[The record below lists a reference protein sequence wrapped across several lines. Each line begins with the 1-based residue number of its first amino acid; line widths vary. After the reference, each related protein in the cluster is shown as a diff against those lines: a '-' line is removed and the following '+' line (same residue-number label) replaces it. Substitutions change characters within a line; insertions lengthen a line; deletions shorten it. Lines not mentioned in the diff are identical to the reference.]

1 MDCNNLPLI
10 SVVVP
15 VYNVEP
21 YLDRCVKSIVSQTYK
36 NLQIILVDDGS
47 TDKSGEMCD
56 EYSKKDTRII
66 VIHKKNGGLSDARNV
81 GIEIANG
88 QYITFIDSDDSVE
101 NDMIEY
107 LYYLVK
113 NYNCR
118 MSLCTHAIVFNDG
131 DKIKRIG
138 NGIEEKLT
146 DKECIER
153 MCYHKFIDTSAW
165 AKLYETSIFKTIKYP
180 KGKLFEDIGTTYKTF
195 MECKSIACGYKPKYY
210 YYVRSNSIVTS
221 SFSVRKLDLIE
232 MTDKMATDVLSVYP
246 ELVKPVLCRKVYSR
260 FSTLNQMLNTGE
272 CGDVKESLVN
282 YIRNNTVNV
291 LLDIKI
297 PLKNKV
303 ASVLLCVS
311 LDLYKSIW
319 QNFKRYI

>member
-1 MDCNNLPLI
+1 
-10 SVVVP
+10 
-15 VYNVEP
+15 
-21 YLDRCVKSIVSQTYK
+21 
-36 NLQIILVDDGS
+36 
-47 TDKSGEMCD
+47 
-56 EYSKKDTRII
+56 
-66 VIHKKNGGLSDARNV
+66 
-81 GIEIANG
+81 
-88 QYITFIDSDDSVE
+88 
-101 NDMIEY
+101 
-107 LYYLVK
+107 
-113 NYNCR
+113 
-118 MSLCTHAIVFNDG
+118 
-131 DKIKRIG
+131 
-138 NGIEEKLT
+138 
-146 DKECIER
+146 
-153 MCYHKFIDTSAW
+153 
-165 AKLYETSIFKTIKYP
+165 
-180 KGKLFEDIGTTYKTF
+180 

-232 MTDKMATDVLSVYP
+232 MTDKMATDVLSVFP